1 MKKTTVFSVA
11 LLTVCGNAVADSFVT
26 ETNDSGIGQA
36 IASCE
41 GHGIF
46 DVFMLSDEAI
56 SALKQHE
63 NITVN
68 DYRIGK
74 DDNSQL
80 ENGGN
85 VHDAEAPADMVMLD
99 DGTDASFHVIKTEP
113 QNWWAALYY
122 KNYAGAARN
131 FSHIN
136 ANTHIHL
143 VIWTDSQ
150 DLCDS
155 QVKIHFNK
163 NDGQDDSAAQIYL
176 CTNAAKTDGNLP
188 TAGSLQA
195 GKWVALDMTYGQ
207 IAELMADNGD
217 NSKTLDYSRF
227 ASDNPKFVETMGLEP
242 PAQLNGARFGIDG
255 LYFYTP
261 DVESGIADA
270 NVENDLIFIG
280 AHTVSTTGSYGI
292 ELYSASGLLIEKV
305 ADNNISTDNLSKGI
319 YIVKSGKKTMKI
331 AL

>member
-56 SALKQHE
+56 TALMQHE

-68 DYRIGK
+68 DYRIGH

-122 KNYAGAARN
+122 KNYAGDARN

-176 CTNAAKTDGNLP
+176 CTDAAKTDGNLP

-292 ELYSASGLLIEKV
+292 ELYSASGLLIEKA

>member
-176 CTNAAKTDGNLP
+176 CTDAAKTDGNLP

-227 ASDNPKFVETMGLEP
+227 ASDNPKFIETMGLEP

>member
-11 LLTVCGNAVADSFVT
+11 LLTVCGNAVADGFVT
-26 ETNDSGIGQA
+26 EATDSGIGQA

-176 CTNAAKTDGNLP
+176 CTDAAKTDGNLP

-227 ASDNPKFVETMGLEP
+227 ASDDTKFVETMGLEP
-242 PAQLNGARFGIDG
+242 PAQLNGARFGVDG

-280 AHTVSTTGSYGI
+280 AHTVSTTGSNGI

>member
-1 MKKTTVFSVA
+1 MKKTTVFSIA
-11 LLTVCGNAVADSFVT
+11 LLTVCGNAVADGFVT
-26 ETNDSGIGQA
+26 EATDSGIGQA
-36 IASCE
+36 ITSCE
-41 GHGIF
+41 SRGIF

-56 SALKQHE
+56 TALMQHE

-68 DYRIGK
+68 DYRIGH

-176 CTNAAKTDGNLP
+176 CTDAAKTDGNLP
-188 TAGSLQA
+188 TVGSLQA

-242 PAQLNGARFGIDG
+242 PAQLNGARFGVDG

-280 AHTVSTTGSYGI
+280 AHTVSTTGSNGI

>member
-292 ELYSASGLLIEKV
+292 ELYSALGLLIEKA

>member
-11 LLTVCGNAVADSFVT
+11 LLTVCGNAVADAFVT
-26 ETNDSGIGQA
+26 ETTDSGIGQA

-41 GHGIF
+41 GHGTF
-46 DVFMLSDEAI
+46 DVFMLSDEAMN
-56 SALKQHE
+56 ALKQHE

-68 DYRIGK
+68 DYRIGH
-74 DDNSQL
+74 DDNSL
-80 ENGGN
+80 LYKGGN
-85 VHDAEAPADMVMLD
+85 VYDAEAPEGVVMLD
-99 DGTDASFHVIKTEP
+99 NSTYASFHVIKTEP
-113 QNWWAALYY
+113 QQWWGGSYF
-122 KNYAGAARN
+122 KNNAGAARD

-136 ANTHIHL
+136 ADTHVHI

-163 NDGQDDSAAQIYL
+163 NDGKDDSAAQIYL
-176 CTNAAKTDGNLP
+176 CTDAAKTDGNLP
-188 TAGSLQA
+188 TVGSLQA

-227 ASDNPKFVETMGLEP
+227 ASDDPKFVETMGLEP
-242 PAQLNGARFGIDG
+242 PAQLNGARFGVDG
-255 LYFYTP
+255 LYFHTP
-261 DVESGIADA
+261 DVESGIVDA

-280 AHTVSTTGSYGI
+280 AHTVSTTGSNGI

>member
-292 ELYSASGLLIEKV
+292 ELYSASGLLIEKA

>member
-113 QNWWAALYY
+113 KNWWAALYY

-176 CTNAAKTDGNLP
+176 CTDAAKTDGNLP

>member
-227 ASDNPKFVETMGLEP
+227 ASDNPKFVETMGLES

>member
-11 LLTVCGNAVADSFVT
+11 LLTVCGNAVADAFVT
-26 ETNDSGIGQA
+26 ETTDSGIGQA

-41 GHGIF
+41 GHGTF
-46 DVFMLSDEAI
+46 DVFMLSDEAMT
-56 SALKQHE
+56 ALKQHE

-122 KNYAGAARN
+122 KNYAEAARN

-176 CTNAAKTDGNLP
+176 CTDAAKTDGNLP
-188 TAGSLQA
+188 TVGSLQA

-270 NVENDLIFIG
+270 NVENNLIFIG
-280 AHTVSTTGSYGI
+280 THTVSTTGSYGI

>member
-74 DDNSQL
+74 DDNSL
-80 ENGGN
+80 LYTGGN
-85 VHDAEAPADMVMLD
+85 VYDAEAPEGVVMLD
-99 DGTDASFHVIKTEP
+99 NSTYASFHVIKTEP
-113 QNWWAALYY
+113 QQWWAGWYF
-122 KNYAGAARN
+122 KNNTEAARN

-136 ANTHIHL
+136 ADTHVHL
-143 VIWTDSQ
+143 VVWTDSQ

-176 CTNAAKTDGNLP
+176 CTDAAKTDGNLP

-195 GKWVALDMTYGQ
+195 G
-207 IAELMADNGD
+207 
-217 NSKTLDYSRF
+217 
-227 ASDNPKFVETMGLEP
+227 
-242 PAQLNGARFGIDG
+242 
-255 LYFYTP
+255 
-261 DVESGIADA
+261 
-270 NVENDLIFIG
+270 
-280 AHTVSTTGSYGI
+280 
-292 ELYSASGLLIEKV
+292 
-305 ADNNISTDNLSKGI
+305 
-319 YIVKSGKKTMKI
+319 
-331 AL
+331 

>member
-11 LLTVCGNAVADSFVT
+11 LLTVCGNAVADGFVT
-26 ETNDSGIGQA
+26 EATDSGIGQA
-36 IASCE
+36 ITSCE

-68 DYRIGK
+68 DYRIGH

-122 KNYAGAARN
+122 KNYARAARN

-176 CTNAAKTDGNLP
+176 CTDAAKTDGNLP

-292 ELYSASGLLIEKV
+292 ELYSASGLLIEKA

>member
-176 CTNAAKTDGNLP
+176 CTDAAKTDGNLP

-217 NSKTLDYSRF
+217 NPKTLDYSRF

>member
-99 DGTDASFHVIKTEP
+99 DGTDASFHIIKTEP

-176 CTNAAKTDGNLP
+176 CTDAAKTDGNLP

>member
-292 ELYSASGLLIEKV
+292 ELYGALGLLIEKA